1 MNTIS
6 SLWYSKNESD
16 WINALNSYWNYV
28 RPRNLQ
34 LEQKLNNLEL
44 KQISEL
50 NESGWYRFLH
60 DEYFRWKYTAPNR
73 YITTTNSLKKYL
85 QFNELTKLDNIRHRL
100 LNIDHS
106 NIIVGLRI
114 AQEIYGLGIAGASG
128 LLSLMYPQYFATV
141 DQFVV
146 KALMDIESLPE
157 IDRLKKIKPE
167 SLTLQDGVFLINIL
181 SKKATENN
189 ITFKCT
195 RWTPRKIDMILWA
208 AR

>member
-6 SLWYSKNESD
+6 NLWYSKNESD
-16 WINALNSYWNYV
+16 WVNAWKAYWDYV
-28 RPRNLQ
+28 RPTNLL
-34 LEQKLNNLEL
+34 LEQKLNNLDL
-44 KQISEL
+44 KQISDL
-50 NESGWYRFLH
+50 NEFGWYHFLH

-73 YITTTNSLKKYL
+73 YKTTTNSLKKYL
-85 QFNELTKLDNIRHRL
+85 LFNELTKLDNIRHRL
-100 LNIDHS
+100 LNLDHS
-106 NIIVGLRI
+106 NIIAGLRI

-128 LLSLMYPQYFATV
+128 LLSLMYPQYYATV

-146 KALMDIESLPE
+146 KALMDIERLPE

-181 SKKATENN
+181 SQKATENN

>member
-1 MNTIS
+1 MNPIS
-6 SLWYSKNESD
+6 NLWYSKNESD
-16 WINALNSYWNYV
+16 WINALNAYWNYV
-28 RPRNLQ
+28 RPANLQ

-44 KQISEL
+44 KQISDL
-50 NESGWYRFLH
+50 DESGWYNFLH

-73 YITTTNSLKKYL
+73 YKTTTNSLKKYL

-100 LNIDHS
+100 INLDHP

-114 AQEIYGLGIAGASG
+114 AHEIYGLGIAGASG

-146 KALMDIESLPE
+146 KALIDIKSLPE
-157 IDRLKKIKPE
+157 VDRLKMMKPN
-167 SLTLQDGVFLINIL
+167 SLSLKDGVFLINIL
-181 SKKATENN
+181 RQKATENN
-189 ITFKCT
+189 FTFNCT
-195 RWTPRKIDMILWA
+195 QWTPRKIDMILWA